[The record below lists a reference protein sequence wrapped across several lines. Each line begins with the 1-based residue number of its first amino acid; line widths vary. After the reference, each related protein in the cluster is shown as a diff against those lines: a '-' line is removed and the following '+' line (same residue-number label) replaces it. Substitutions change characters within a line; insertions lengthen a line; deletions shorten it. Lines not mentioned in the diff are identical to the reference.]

1 MNANHASSARMPTYF
16 VPHGAG
22 PCFFMDWKPANTWN
36 NMAAF
41 LKGIRNELPALPE
54 AIVLVSGHWLEIDFR
69 LTGNARPPLIYDYY
83 GFPPHTYELEYPA
96 PGKPE
101 LAASLA
107 ETLSAA
113 GLSASVDVERGYDHG
128 VFIPL
133 KLMFPEADIPVIQ
146 LSLRQDLNPEAHLNA
161 GRALAPLRDQGILIV
176 GSGMSFHN
184 MRGYGDP
191 RFTPVSH
198 TFDEWLSAAISA
210 VPAQRDALLRD
221 WEQAP
226 HARLCHPP
234 RAEEHLLPLMVA
246 AGAAAEGRGRRVY
259 SEIILETAISAFRF
273 D

>member
-113 GLSASVDVERGYDHG
+113 GLSASVDVERGYDH
-128 VFIPL
+128 
-133 KLMFPEADIPVIQ
+133 
-146 LSLRQDLNPEAHLNA
+146 
-161 GRALAPLRDQGILIV
+161 
-176 GSGMSFHN
+176 
-184 MRGYGDP
+184 
-191 RFTPVSH
+191 
-198 TFDEWLSAAISA
+198 
-210 VPAQRDALLRD
+210 
-221 WEQAP
+221 
-226 HARLCHPP
+226 
-234 RAEEHLLPLMVA
+234 
-246 AGAAAEGRGRRVY
+246 
-259 SEIILETAISAFRF
+259 
-273 D
+273 